1 MVTDTAYMFLIGTA
15 LVRLKWFLI
24 FGGFCLFFLF
34 RVSSAHALDRALT
47 TSEVSKL
54 KKNLQTEPNNKV
66 SRRFLMDHY
75 AREKLWTEYVNVAQP
90 IQKDLPAKIQLELI
104 NAYLS
109 LKDGKG
115 ALSVIGFYQSQNPPN
130 SETKVLEADALLHIA
145 LKATTEPARKQAG
158 VDVITVL
165 REAIRLDPLN
175 KTAYFRWIDVLK
187 TFWTSYAEDALQVYY
202 QLESATKEANNYLDE
217 KCALYVQ
224 AALWDQAMETC
235 KRGIVQKS
243 PKIESYVNLAKAQ
256 SVKESLQESKKTLK
270 QLVTRYPQSVEA
282 HRALADNY
290 FSENNFISAA
300 EHYRI
305 STQLDPSNPDAYLF
319 LAECEFRQKKYL
331 EALEAYKQNCTLSR
345 TLASE
350 FKHATGE
357 LRANYPLH
365 NKYKNVMSSCQK

>member
-1 MVTDTAYMFLIGTA
+1 MFTDNIYMFLIGTA
-15 LVRLKWFLI
+15 FMRLKWFLI

-34 RVSSAHALDRALT
+34 QISMAHALDRTLT
-47 TSEVSKL
+47 REEVAKL
-54 KKNLQTEPNNKV
+54 KKNLAAEPANKM

-75 AREKLWTEYVNVAQP
+75 AREKMWADYVVTAQP

-104 NAYLS
+104 QAHLL
-109 LKDGKG
+109 LKDGKS
-115 ALSVIGFYQSQNPPN
+115 ALSVIGFYQSQNPPS
-130 SETKVLEADALLHIA
+130 SETKVLEADALLLLA
-145 LKATTEPARKQAG
+145 LKGTTEVARKQGG

-202 QLESATKEANNYLDE
+202 QLESATKETNGYLDD

-224 AALWDQAMETC
+224 AALWDQALETC
-235 KRGIVQKS
+235 KRGIVQTS
-243 PKIESYVNLAKAQ
+243 PKIETYVNLAKSQA
-256 SVKESLQESKKTLK
+256 VKESLQDSKKTLK
-270 QLVTRYPQSVEA
+270 ALVTRFPQAVEA
-282 HRALADNY
+282 HTALADNY
-290 FSENNFISAA
+290 FSENNFILAA
-300 EHYRI
+300 EHYRA
-305 STQLDPSNPDAYLF
+305 STKLDPSNPDAFLL

-331 EALEAYKQNCTLSR
+331 EALEAYKQNCNLSR

-357 LRANYPLH
+357 LRSNYPLH